1 MVRAVQ
7 RSLSLSLSAVPCCAD
22 RRTLSML
29 RAVAA
34 LALAHRPASVAS
46 SVRCAPRSAT
56 VTALAATSAAAAH
69 VGCAAR
75 PLHTPAQPAATS
87 PPHSQQAAPQWQ
99 TQPQPQQQQQTYNA
113 QQTFAQTRTR
123 PTAAAGTLATQQR
136 NNAAASTDDAAPT
149 ADSSSRSSSS
159 SSPSARSPRLRPAD
173 PFVVHPERPWLFAPF
188 ARANDFEGA
197 WNLMEER
204 ARSKLREAE
213 QQKLRERQERMDAAR
228 ARGEEPEPEIDEHTL
243 PWKSLTKKARKRVRS
258 LLLSTDPAIRIL
270 KTVPKQEMVDCL
282 QAFAAEA
289 QETGMEYCY
298 RRMNQMG
305 VPFDEEIASRWM
317 GGIITAAARRREME
331 ATKIYAQKQ
340 LEAAAA
346 GTDAETAAAASVP
359 HAGHR
364 PRQRLRELTPGQLD
378 LRPET
383 IQRHDPVS
391 VVAAR
396 ATPSALALGV
406 GLPCSKLVRA
416 QVDLVMGWMDRYAQI
431 PSFRVVRQIFEALA
445 IDNDIHGGLAF
456 ITRLARMKY
465 YVSGFTYALLIEAL
479 AKYQQSEG
487 VMFVFLHMERARF
500 APHAQ
505 TFNSLIASF
514 AGLGDYKTSYRLMQD
529 MIKAGCTPNNATFA
543 SLIEACV
550 RGDNLELGLEMF
562 EYFRT
567 WHRTLTVAVS
577 DRNRNKNI
585 KLVGL
590 ENAPDDVR
598 IKQPL
603 ALGREPFEAIMH
615 GYLSKSQ
622 LAKALEVVNDMVAQ
636 GIAPSARTYSILL
649 EAVRTAYANPAQ
661 QATMP
666 AQASSETDTADA
678 AAAPPA
684 SASAPATAAADTV
697 DSASVRARKSLDVA
711 CQLWVQALGI
721 GVHPTVRMYTAF
733 MRHQLSFEDVKH
745 LYDEMVLGS
754 ETVAQQQ
761 KNKTDAVAVDEKTEV
776 VAADALQS
784 PSTFHAPLR
793 PNLAV
798 FQILISALAQEV
810 SATPAVATAAAS
822 PSSSRALSTIPWLF
836 SALRRFHIAPNW
848 ALVLEVAALLERLG
862 LGPGAREI
870 KRAFWSQGEAAFT
883 EEFVN
888 ALCTPEGNRAL
899 QGERKKQL
907 QAQSGAAA
915 SQQPQPHHSR
925 RKPSLQQDLQSVQSV
940 VDEFEQPSEAA
951 PQQPSNAST
960 RVV

>member
-1 MVRAVQ
+1 
-7 RSLSLSLSAVPCCAD
+7 
-22 RRTLSML
+22 
-29 RAVAA
+29 
-34 LALAHRPASVAS
+34 
-46 SVRCAPRSAT
+46 
-56 VTALAATSAAAAH
+56 
-69 VGCAAR
+69 
-75 PLHTPAQPAATS
+75 
-87 PPHSQQAAPQWQ
+87 
-99 TQPQPQQQQQTYNA
+99 
-113 QQTFAQTRTR
+113 
-123 PTAAAGTLATQQR
+123 
-136 NNAAASTDDAAPT
+136 
-149 ADSSSRSSSS
+149 
-159 SSPSARSPRLRPAD
+159 
-173 PFVVHPERPWLFAPF
+173 
-188 ARANDFEGA
+188 
-197 WNLMEER
+197 MEER
-204 ARSKLREAE
+204 ARAKLREAE
-213 QQKLRERQERMDAAR
+213 EQKLRERQERMDAAR
-228 ARGEEPEPEIDEHTL
+228 ARGEDPEPEVDEHTL
-243 PWKSLTKKARKRVRS
+243 PWKTLTKKARKRVRS
-258 LLLSTDPAIRIL
+258 LLLSTDPPIRIL

-298 RRMNQMG
+298 RRMNQVG

-317 GGIITAAARRREME
+317 GGIITAATRRREAE
-331 ATKIYAQKQ
+331 ATKLYAQKQ

-346 GTDAETAAAASVP
+346 GTDVEPAAAASVP

-364 PRQRLRELTPGQLD
+364 PRQRLRELTPGHLD

-391 VVAAR
+391 VRAAR

-465 YVSGFTYALLIEAL
+465 YVSGFTYAMLIEAL

-577 DRNRNKNI
+577 DRTRNKNI

-590 ENAPDDVR
+590 DNAPDDVR

-615 GYLSKSQ
+615 GYLATGQ
-622 LAKALEVVNDMVAQ
+622 LAKAIEVVNDMVAQ

-649 EAVRTAYANPAQ
+649 EAVRTNYAKSPQ
-661 QATMP
+661 QQTEMP
-666 AQASSETDTADA
+666 AQASSETHSDSTAAPASTSA
-678 AAAPPA
+678 AA
-684 SASAPATAAADTV
+684 TAETV

-721 GVHPTVRMYTAF
+721 GVSPTVRMYTAL
-733 MRHQLSFEDVKH
+733 MRHQLSFADVKH
-745 LYDEMVLGS
+745 LYDELVQGS
-754 ETVAQQQ
+754 EDFALQQ
-761 KNKTDAVAVDEKTEV
+761 KNRKKDDGASYDKTEV
-776 VAADALQS
+776 VGADALQS

-793 PNLAV
+793 PNLPV
-798 FQILISALAQEV
+798 FQILISALAQEI
-810 SATPAVATAAAS
+810 SASDSPTAAAAS
-822 PSSSRALSTIPWLF
+822 PSASRALSTLPWLF
-836 SALRRFHIAPNW
+836 SSLRRYHVSPNW
-848 ALVLEVAALLERLG
+848 SLVLEVSGILERVG
-862 LGPGAREI
+862 LTAGAREI

-883 EEFVN
+883 DEFVHK
-888 ALCTPEGNRAL
+888 LCTPEGNQML

-907 QAQSGAAA
+907 QAQTGGAAA
-915 SQQPQPHHSR
+915 DTHSQQQQQQEPRSR
-925 RKPSLQQDLQSVQSV
+925 RKPTLEQDLRSVQSV
-940 VDEFEQPSEAA
+940 VGAFEQPNDPA
-951 PQQPSNAST
+951 QQPPGAAT
-960 RVV
+960 AVI